1 MKKLLILA
9 LLAVLVIASC
19 KKDKD
24 DVQQIEPVP
33 QSADYALFNT
43 GSYWIYHWYKIDT
56 LGNETFM
63 DKTDSLYIA
72 EDTII
77 NGHTYQVKKGNF
89 FVTQNYLE
97 LCRDSSNYIVS
108 HLGQIMFSATNFT
121 DVLFYDTIADLLTR
135 SFKMDDKD
143 IIISVP
149 AGDFKTYNFKGTIVP
164 LIPDYPW
171 GVRYINY
178 CYAKGVGR
186 VLSTSYYFSSPDYM
200 EQRLIRYHIE

>member
-121 DVLFYDTIADLLTR
+121 DIIAMQKVLAGFYQLHIILAHQIIWNKDLSGITLN
-135 SFKMDDKD
+135 D
-143 IIISVP
+143 
-149 AGDFKTYNFKGTIVP
+149 
-164 LIPDYPW
+164 L
-171 GVRYINY
+171 YINRFPI
-178 CYAKGVGR
+178 C
-186 VLSTSYYFSSPDYM
+186 FSSKLLFQP
-200 EQRLIRYHIE
+200 RIPALALT